1 MADAIQTRT
10 VTIDGLSVVTTD
22 AGAQALEKLQGQI
35 TDAQAALA
43 DMTAAIDVKDGEL
56 AAKDAKIAEMA
67 KATLS
72 DADLDAKVAARA
84 DLIGQAKA
92 IAKDVATAGLSDAA
106 IRKAAVVAV
115 LGDAAI
121 AGKSDAY
128 VDARFDILSEDA
140 AKGDTVAD
148 ALTQAPAQ
156 VTSLDDAYAARD
168 TALNDAWKPAI
179 VKGA

>member
-1 MADAIQTRT
+1 MPIQDAFGAA
-10 VTIDGLSVVTTD
+10 VD
-22 AGAQALEKLQGQI
+22 AMPLALPG
-35 TDAQAALA
+35 
-43 DMTAAIDVKDGEL
+43 M
-56 AAKDAKIAEMA
+56 IAE
-67 KATLS
+67 
-72 DADLDAKVAARA
+72 
-84 DLIGQAKA
+84 GQQV
-92 IAKDVATAGLSDAA
+92 KDVATTGLSDAA

-115 LGDAAI
+115 LGDAALS
-121 AGKSDAY
+121 GKSDAY